1 MSSCKLICKPWYIV
15 LLCSD
20 CTADQMSIYLSTQFF
35 ILIWCL
41 CWMYSIWSSCIS
53 DWGLCI
59 GRGIPSLG
67 VPACWEREQLL
78 LAHNPSRLGTGTV
91 GAGAG
96 GAKLG
101 RAAWPP
107 QGCLL
112 TEGWQHLGGMGACLL
127 SLVSYKGTTWKL
139 RCWHWTSRIQGR
151 VRPKWIPATFNS
163 LHDSFPPQTKI

>member
-67 VPACWEREQLL
+67 VPACWEKGAAAPCSQSLPPGHWYSRRGGWWRKARQ
-78 LAHNPSRLGTGTV
+78 SRLTATGMFTDR
-91 GAGAG
+91 G
-96 GAKLG
+96 L
-101 RAAWPP
+101 AAPWRHGSLSPVSSVL
-107 QGCLL
+107 QGD
-112 TEGWQHLGGMGACLL
+112 HLETKMLALDF
-127 SLVSYKGTTWKL
+127 K
-139 RCWHWTSRIQGR
+139 
-151 VRPKWIPATFNS
+151 NS
-163 LHDSFPPQTKI
+163 G